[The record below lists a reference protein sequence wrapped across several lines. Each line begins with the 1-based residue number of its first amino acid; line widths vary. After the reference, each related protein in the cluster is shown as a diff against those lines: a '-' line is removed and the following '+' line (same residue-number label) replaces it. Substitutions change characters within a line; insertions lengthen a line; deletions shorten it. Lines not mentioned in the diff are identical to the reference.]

1 MSLSSCS
8 STEDHPDTIEYKI
21 GEIFSEIRNKIHS
34 GYSLHE
40 ILNRVD
46 ELRFRSQAERHEMS
60 ALYEDKIKNMGNAG
74 RNGGERK

>member
-8 STEDHPDTIEYKI
+8 STADHPDTIEYKI

-46 ELRFRSQAERHEMS
+46 ELRFPFP
-60 ALYEDKIKNMGNAG
+60 G
-74 RNGGERK
+74 RAA